1 MAEYGIGGGLN
12 TFIPTFSAATGQIQV
27 EFTRSVNRFP
37 ITQYAQIVPV
47 QQMSGYYLKI
57 DEEETARVVNTQDL
71 QWPLGEDRP
80 TGINSDLDWTQFTT
94 QRFQSSFS
102 IPQETARQAQWDV
115 VASHARIAAAKMM
128 THRAYRMA
136 NLLTTDGVAAGSET
150 ISAPWT
156 RNVNY
161 FDTAGS
167 GGTYPLGA
175 AAYSAAD
182 GVQKIIRAAV
192 EKIVQNT
199 VGVVGPQDII
209 LIVNPTTARIMAT
222 NDGVR
227 DYVKNTPHALNFLKG
242 DDTFAAYGL
251 PQTLFGL
258 GGVVVDD
265 TVRVTTRKGN
275 SSPSRGFFYGDSSAP
290 GMVFV
295 SRPGGLV
302 GNEGPSFSTA
312 TVFAYEDMTVETL
325 DDPWNRRVRGSVT
338 DNSAVVLTAPLS
350 GLYIADA
357 NN

>member
-12 TFIPTFSAATGQIQV
+12 TFVPTFSAATGQIQV

-47 QQMSGYYLKI
+47 QAMSGYFLKI

-80 TGINSDLDWTQFTT
+80 TGINSDLEWTQWTA
-94 QRFQSSFS
+94 QRFQTSFA
-102 IPQETARQAQWDV
+102 IPQESARQAQWDV

-136 NLLTTDGVAAGSET
+136 TLLTTAGVSAGSET
-150 ISAPWT
+150 ISQPWT
-156 RNVNY
+156 TGVNY
-161 FDTAGS
+161 FANTNALLGTATPITGS
-167 GGTYPLGA
+167 GTDA
-175 AAYSAAD
+175 
-182 GVQKIIRAAV
+182 VQKIIRRAI
-192 EKIVQNT
+192 EYIVQNT

-209 LIVNPTTARIMAT
+209 LIVNPTTARTMAT

-227 DYVKNTPHALNFLKG
+227 EYIKNTPHALNFLKG
-242 DDTFAAYGL
+242 DATFAAYGL
-251 PQTLFGL
+251 PQNLFGL

-265 TVRVTTRKGN
+265 TIRVSTRKGAA
-275 SSPSRGFFYGDSSAP
+275 SPSRGFFYGN
-290 GMVFV
+290 GMYFV

-312 TVFAYEDMTVETL
+312 SVFAYEDMTVETL
-325 DDPWNRRVRGSVT
+325 DDPWNRRIRGSVT
-338 DNSAVVLTAPLS
+338 DNSAVVITAPLS
-350 GLYIADA
+350 GLALADCTT
-357 NN
+357 

>member
-1 MAEYGIGGGLN
+1 MSNTSSYAVAPGGGN
-12 TFIPTFSAATGQIQV
+12 NAFIPTFSAATGQIQI

-57 DEEETARVVNTQDL
+57 DEQETARVVNTQDL

-80 TGINSDLDWTQFTT
+80 TGINSDFEFNQFTC
-94 QRFQSSFS
+94 QRFQTSFH

-128 THRAYRMA
+128 THRSLRMA
-136 NLLTTDGVAAGSET
+136 TQLTTSG
-150 ISAPWT
+150 
-156 RNVNY
+156 NY
-161 FDTAGS
+161 TSS
-167 GGTYPLGA
+167 GGGQNYYANASDLVASTDITTDP
-175 AAYSAAD
+175 D
-182 GVQKIIRAAV
+182 GVQKIIRAAI
-192 EKIVQNT
+192 ERIVQNT
-199 VGVVGPQDII
+199 VGAVSAKDI
-209 LIVNPTTARIMAT
+209 LLVVNPITARIMAT
-222 NDGVR
+222 SVGVR
-227 DYVKNTPHALNFLKG
+227 DYVKNYPAALSFLKG

-265 TVRVTTRKGN
+265 TVRVSSRKGATDA
-275 SSPSRGFFYGDSSAP
+275 RGFFYGTAAAP

-312 TVFAYEDMTVETL
+312 TIFAYEDMTVETME
-325 DDPWNRRVRGSVT
+325 DPWNRRVRGSVT
-338 DNSAVVLTAPLS
+338 DNSATVLTAALS

-357 NN
+357 NS

>member
-47 QQMSGYYLKI
+47 QQMSGYYLRI

-80 TGINSDLDWTQFTT
+80 TGINSDLDWTQWTA
-94 QRFQSSFS
+94 QRFQSSFA

-136 NLLTTDGVAAGSET
+136 NLITTAGVSAGSET
-150 ISAPWT
+150 ITQPWT
-156 RNVNY
+156 TGVNY
-161 FDTAGS
+161 FANTTALTGGAVPITSS
-167 GGTYPLGA
+167 G
-175 AAYSAAD
+175 D
-182 GVQKIIRAAV
+182 NVQTIIRTAI

-199 VGVVGPQDII
+199 VGVVGPQDIY
-209 LIVNPTTARIMAT
+209 LIVNPTTARRLAGSE
-222 NDGVR
+222 GVR
-227 DYVKNTPHALNFLKG
+227 DYIKNTPHALNFLKG
-242 DDTFAAYGL
+242 DTTFAAYGL
-251 PQTLFGL
+251 PQNLFGL

-265 TVRVTTRKGN
+265 TVRVSTRKGGAN
-275 SSPSRGFFYGDSSAP
+275 TRGFFYGS
-290 GMVFV
+290 GMYFV

-302 GNEGPSFSTA
+302 GNEGPSFSTCS
-312 TVFAYEDMTVETL
+312 VFAYEDMTVETL
-325 DDPWNRRVRGSVT
+325 EDPWNRRIRGSVT
-338 DNSAVVLTAPLS
+338 DNSAVVITAPLS
-350 GLYIADA
+350 GLALADCTT
-357 NN
+357 

>member
-12 TFIPTFSAATGQIQV
+12 TFVPTFSAATGQIQI

-47 QQMSGYYLKI
+47 TQMSGYYLRV
-57 DEEETARVVNTQDL
+57 DEEETARVVNAQDL

-80 TGINSDLDWTQFTT
+80 TGINSDIDWTQFTCA
-94 QRFQSSFS
+94 RYQSSFG

-128 THRAYRMA
+128 THRCFRMA
-136 NLLTTDGVAAGSET
+136 TQLTDS
-150 ISAPWT
+150 
-156 RNVNY
+156 NNY
-161 FDTAGS
+161 TAGS
-167 GGTYPLGA
+167 NYFANG
-175 AAYSAAD
+175 SALVSSASIASGD
-182 GVQKIIRAAV
+182 GVQVLIRAAI

-199 VGVVGPQDII
+199 VGVVSAKDIL

-265 TVRVTTRKGN
+265 TVRVSTRKGGAN
-275 SSPSRGFFYGDSSAP
+275 TRGFFYGN
-290 GMVFV
+290 GMYFV

-302 GNEGPSFSTA
+302 GNEGPSFSTCS
-312 TVFAYEDMTVETL
+312 VFAYEDMTVETL
-325 DDPWNRRVRGSVT
+325 EDPWNRRIRGSVT
-338 DNSAVVLTAPLS
+338 DNSAVVITAPLS
-350 GLYIADA
+350 GLALADCTT
-357 NN
+357 

>member
-37 ITQYAQIVPV
+37 LTQYSQIVPV
-47 QQMSGYYLKI
+47 QQMSGYYLRI

-80 TGINSDLDWTQFTT
+80 TGINSDIEWNQFTC
-94 QRFQSSFS
+94 QRFQSSFA

-128 THRAYRMA
+128 THRSYRMA
-136 NLLTTDGVAAGSET
+136 SLLTTSG
-150 ISAPWT
+150 
-156 RNVNY
+156 
-161 FDTAGS
+161 GS
-167 GGTYPLGA
+167 GWPSAQVFANTTALTGSANPIDGA
-175 AAYSAAD
+175 TDS
-182 GVQKIIRAAV
+182 VQAIIRSAI
-192 EKIVQNT
+192 EKIVQST
-199 VGVVGPQDII
+199 VGAVGPQDIYM
-209 LIVNPTTARIMAT
+209 IVNPTTARIMAT

-227 DYVKNTPHALNFLKG
+227 DYIKNTPHALNFLKG
-242 DDTFAAYGL
+242 DATFAAYGL
-251 PQTLFGL
+251 PQNLFGL

-265 TVRVTTRKGN
+265 TVRVSTRKGGAN
-275 SSPSRGFFYGDSSAP
+275 TRGFFYGDATTP
-290 GMVFV
+290 QIVFV

-338 DNSAVVLTAPLS
+338 DNSAVVLTAPQS
-350 GLYIADA
+350 GLLLQDA
-357 NN
+357 VT

>member
-12 TFIPTFSAATGQIQV
+12 TFIPTFSAATGQIQI

-47 QQMSGYYLKI
+47 QQMSGYYLRV

-80 TGINSDLDWTQFTT
+80 TGINSDIDWTQFTC
-94 QRFQSSFS
+94 QRFQTSFA

-128 THRAYRMA
+128 TARSLRMA
-136 NLLTTDGVAAGSET
+136 TQLTNSANYTTGSNYFANASDLVTGVNFTSTDGV
-150 ISAPWT
+150 
-156 RNVNY
+156 
-161 FDTAGS
+161 
-167 GGTYPLGA
+167 
-175 AAYSAAD
+175 
-182 GVQKIIRAAV
+182 QQIIRAAI
-192 EKIVQNT
+192 EKIIQNT
-199 VGVVGPQDII
+199 VGAVSAKDII
-209 LIVNPTTARIMAT
+209 LVVNPITARLMAGSA
-222 NDGVR
+222 GVV
-227 DYVKNTPHALNFLKG
+227 DYVKNYPAAFSYLKG

-275 SSPSRGFFYGDSSAP
+275 STPARGFLYGTATAP

-302 GNEGPSFSTA
+302 GNEGPSFSSA

-325 DDPWNRRVRGSVT
+325 EDPWNRRIRGSVT
-338 DNSAVVLTAPLS
+338 DNSATVLTAPLAS
-350 GLYIADA
+350 LYIADG
-357 NN
+357 NS

>member
-12 TFIPTFSAATGQIQV
+12 TFVPTFSAATGQIQV

-47 QQMSGYYLKI
+47 QAMSGYYLRI

-80 TGINSDLDWTQFTT
+80 TGINNDLEWTQWTA
-94 QRFQSSFS
+94 QRFQTSFA
-102 IPQETARQAQWDV
+102 IPQESARQAQWDV

-136 NLLTTDGVAAGSET
+136 TLLTTAGVSAGSET
-150 ISAPWT
+150 ISQPWT
-156 RNVNY
+156 TGVNY
-161 FDTAGS
+161 FANTNAL
-167 GGTYPLGA
+167 LGA
-175 AAYSAAD
+175 ATPITGSGTDA
-182 GVQKIIRAAV
+182 VQKIIRRAI
-192 EKIVQNT
+192 EYIVQNT

-209 LIVNPTTARIMAT
+209 LIVNPTTARVMAT

-227 DYVKNTPHALNFLKG
+227 EYIKNTPHALNFLKG
-242 DDTFAAYGL
+242 DATFAAYGL
-251 PQTLFGL
+251 PQNLFGL

-265 TVRVTTRKGN
+265 TIRVSTRKGAA
-275 SSPSRGFFYGDSSAP
+275 SPSRGFFYGN
-290 GMVFV
+290 GMYFV

-312 TVFAYEDMTVETL
+312 SVFAYEDMTVETL
-325 DDPWNRRVRGSVT
+325 DDPWNRRIRGSVT
-338 DNSAVVLTAPLS
+338 DNSAVVITAPLS
-350 GLYIADA
+350 GLALADCTT
-357 NN
+357 

>member
-47 QQMSGYYLKI
+47 QQMSGYYLRI

-80 TGINSDLDWTQFTT
+80 TGINSDLDWTQWTA
-94 QRFQSSFS
+94 QRYQTSFA

-161 FDTAGS
+161 FDTAGT

-209 LIVNPTTARIMAT
+209 MVINPTTARLFAQ

-227 DYVKNTPHALNFLKG
+227 DYIKNTPHALNFLKG
-242 DDTFAAYGL
+242 DATFAAYGL

-265 TVRVTTRKGN
+265 TVRVSTRKGGAN
-275 SSPSRGFFYGDSSAP
+275 TRGFFYGNATTP
-290 GMVFV
+290 AAVFV

-312 TVFAYEDMTVETL
+312 SIFAYEDMTVETL
-325 DDPWNRRVRGSVT
+325 EDPWNRRIRGSVT
-338 DNSAVVLTAPLS
+338 DNSAVVVTAALS
-350 GLYIADA
+350 GVYIKDLAS
-357 NN
+357 

>member
-1 MAEYGIGGGLN
+1 MALEGIGGGLN
-12 TFIPTFSAATGQIQV
+12 TFVPTFSAATGQIQI

-47 QQMSGYYLKI
+47 QQQSGYYLRI
-57 DEEETARVVNTQDL
+57 DEQETARVVNTQDL

-80 TGINSDLDWTQFTT
+80 TGINSDFEFNQFTT
-94 QRFQSSFS
+94 QRFVSSFH

-128 THRAYRMA
+128 THRSLRMA
-136 NLLTTDGVAAGSET
+136 TQLTTS
-150 ISAPWT
+150 S
-156 RNVNY
+156 NY
-161 FDTAGS
+161 NTS
-167 GGTYPLGA
+167 GGSQNYYA
-175 AAYSAAD
+175 AATNLVSGVGITSAD
-182 GVQKIIRAAV
+182 GVQQIIRAAI
-192 EKIVQNT
+192 ERIVQNT
-199 VGVVGPQDII
+199 VGAVSPKDIL
-209 LIVNPTTARIMAT
+209 LIVNPITARIMAT

-227 DYVKNTPHALNFLKG
+227 DYIKNTPHALNFLKG

-265 TVRVTTRKGN
+265 TVRVTSRKGATDAR
-275 SSPSRGFFYGDSSAP
+275 SFLYGTESAP

-295 SRPGGLV
+295 SRPGGLI

-338 DNSAVVLTAPLS
+338 DNSATVLTANLS

-357 NN
+357 NNS

>member
-1 MAEYGIGGGLN
+1 MAEVGIGGGLN
-12 TFIPTFSAATGQIQV
+12 TFIPTFSAATGQIQI
-27 EFTRSVNRFP
+27 EFTRAVNRFP

-47 QQMSGYYLKI
+47 QQMSGYYLRI
-57 DEEETARVVNTQDL
+57 DEEETARVVNTQDY

-80 TGINSDLDWTQFTT
+80 TGINSDIDWLQFTC
-94 QRFQSSFS
+94 QRFQSSFH

-128 THRAYRMA
+128 THRSFRMA
-136 NLLTTDGVAAGSET
+136 TQLTTSGNYTTGSNYFAAATDLVTGVNITSTDGV
-150 ISAPWT
+150 
-156 RNVNY
+156 
-161 FDTAGS
+161 
-167 GGTYPLGA
+167 
-175 AAYSAAD
+175 
-182 GVQKIIRAAV
+182 QQIIRAAI

-199 VGVVGPQDII
+199 VGAVSPKDIL
-209 LIVNPTTARIMAT
+209 LIVNPITARILAT
-222 NDGVR
+222 SEGVR
-227 DYVKNTPHALNFLKG
+227 DYVKNYPAALSFLKG

-265 TVRVTTRKGN
+265 TVRVSTRKGGAN
-275 SSPSRGFFYGDSSAP
+275 TRGFFYGTSTAP

-302 GNEGPSFSTA
+302 GNEGPSFSSA

-338 DNSAVVLTAPLS
+338 DNSATVLTAPLS
-350 GLYIADA
+350 ALYIADA
-357 NN
+357 NSD

>member
-1 MAEYGIGGGLN
+1 MPNTSSYAVAPGGGN
-12 TFIPTFSAATGQIQV
+12 NAFIPTFSAATGQIQI

-57 DEEETARVVNTQDL
+57 DEQETARVVNTQDL

-80 TGINSDLDWTQFTT
+80 TGINSDFEFNQFTC
-94 QRFQSSFS
+94 QRFQTSFH

-128 THRAYRMA
+128 THRSLRMA
-136 NLLTTDGVAAGSET
+136 TQLTTS
-150 ISAPWT
+150 S
-156 RNVNY
+156 NY
-161 FDTAGS
+161 TSS
-167 GGTYPLGA
+167 GGGQNYYANASDLVASTDITTDP
-175 AAYSAAD
+175 D
-182 GVQKIIRAAV
+182 GVQKIIRAAI
-192 EKIVQNT
+192 ERIVQNT
-199 VGVVGPQDII
+199 VGAVSAKDI
-209 LIVNPTTARIMAT
+209 LLVVNPITARIMAT
-222 NDGVR
+222 SAGVR
-227 DYVKNTPHALNFLKG
+227 DYVKNYPAALSFLKG

-265 TVRVTTRKGN
+265 TVRVSSRKGATDA
-275 SSPSRGFFYGDSSAP
+275 RGFFYGTASAP

-312 TVFAYEDMTVETL
+312 TIFAYEDMTVETME
-325 DDPWNRRVRGSVT
+325 DPWNRRVRGSVT
-338 DNSAVVLTAPLS
+338 DNSATVLTAALS

-357 NN
+357 NS

>member
-1 MAEYGIGGGLN
+1 MALEGIGGGLN
-12 TFIPTFSAATGQIQV
+12 TFVPTFSAATGQIQI

-47 QQMSGYYLKI
+47 QQQSGYYLRI
-57 DEEETARVVNTQDL
+57 DEQETARVVNTQDL

-80 TGINSDLDWTQFTT
+80 TGINSDFEFNQFTT
-94 QRFQSSFS
+94 QRFQTSFH

-128 THRAYRMA
+128 THRSLRMA
-136 NLLTTDGVAAGSET
+136 TQLTTS
-150 ISAPWT
+150 S
-156 RNVNY
+156 NY
-161 FDTAGS
+161 NTS
-167 GGTYPLGA
+167 GGSQNYYA
-175 AAYSAAD
+175 SASDLVSGTSIVTDPD
-182 GVQKIIRAAV
+182 GVQIIIRAAI
-192 EKIVQNT
+192 ERIVQNT
-199 VGVVGPQDII
+199 VGAVSPKDI
-209 LIVNPTTARIMAT
+209 LLVVNPITARIIASSA
-222 NDGVR
+222 GVR
-227 DYVKNTPHALNFLKG
+227 DYVKNYPAAFSFLKG

-265 TVRVTTRKGN
+265 TVRVTSRKGATDA
-275 SSPSRGFFYGDSSAP
+275 RGFLYGTAAAP

-312 TVFAYEDMTVETL
+312 TVFAYEDMTVETM

-338 DNSAVVLTAPLS
+338 DNSATVLTAALS

-357 NN
+357 NS

>member
-12 TFIPTFSAATGQIQV
+12 TFVPTFSAATGQIQV

-37 ITQYAQIVPV
+37 ITQYSQIVPV

-94 QRFQSSFS
+94 QRFQSSFA
-102 IPQETARQAQWDV
+102 IPQETARQAAWDV
-115 VASHARIAAAKMM
+115 VATHARIQAAKMM
-128 THRAYRMA
+128 TLRSYRMA
-136 NLLTTDGVAAGSET
+136 TLLTTAGN
-150 ISAPWT
+150 WT
-156 RNVNY
+156 SGTNY
-161 FDTAGS
+161 FANGS
-167 GGTYPLGA
+167 ALVSGA
-175 AAYSAAD
+175 SIASGD
-182 GVQKIIRAAV
+182 GVQTLIRAAI

-199 VGVVGPQDII
+199 VGVVSSKDII

-227 DYVKNTPHALNFLKG
+227 EYVKNTPHALNFLKG